1 MKPYLTRFSKLSS
14 KWLWP
19 AIGVLVI
26 VVGLATLPLWLP
38 VLNVLADTLAGRS
51 EVAAAEGS
59 EDDHAGHDHA
69 ADAHEGHDHAGH
81 DESQSLELSA
91 QARKN
96 IGLRVGEVRL
106 TNYARSI
113 TVPALVT
120 GRPGKT
126 HQKVAAPLTGV
137 VTGVHV
143 VEGEVVNSGDLL
155 FNLRLTHEDLVQAQ
169 TEFLTSLGQLDVEKR
184 ELKRL
189 ENISSGVVAQKVILE
204 RQYEVDKLEAVLKA
218 QRHALHLHGL
228 ADEQVDDIVRNRNL
242 VREMQVLVPYLHED
256 SSVHDKGETP
266 RRISTISTAG
276 ATSTPTDDLDGREFP
291 RRLGI
296 NTASAT
302 STSTDGHEVR
312 SQRFVVRELGV
323 QTGEAVQ
330 TGQTLCIL
338 TDYSTLYV
346 EGRAFEQDAAE
357 IIQAANDERR
367 ITAFPEQAGLGS
379 PSGLEELEIV
389 YVSNEIERDSR
400 ALHFYVNLPNE
411 IVRESQRDNHQFVT
425 WRFKPG
431 QRMQLRVPVEQWENV
446 MVLPVDAVAQE
457 GPETFVFVENGDH
470 FDRRPV
476 HIKYRDQYDAV
487 IDNDGSLFPGES
499 VAQNGAHQL
508 QMAIKNK
515 SGGAVDPHAGHN
527 H

>member
-1 MKPYLTRFSKLSS
+1 MKSYLSQLSS
-14 KWLWP
+14 LSPKWLWP
-19 AIGVLVI
+19 AISVVVVLI
-26 VVGLATLPLWLP
+26 GLATISLWLP
-38 VLNVLADTLAGRS
+38 SLNVLADTLTDSS
-51 EVAAAEGS
+51 EPAKETGAED
-59 EDDHAGHDHA
+59 EHAGHDHA
-69 ADAHEGHDHAGH
+69 DEHEGHDHAGH

-96 IGLRVGEVRL
+96 IGLKIGEVRM
-106 TNYARSI
+106 TSYARSI

-120 GRPGKT
+120 IRPGET
-126 HQKVAAPLTGV
+126 HQKIAAPLTGV
-137 VTGVHV
+137 VTGVSV
-143 VEGEVVNSGDLL
+143 IGSEVVNSGDLL

-169 TEFLTSLGQLDVEKR
+169 TEFLTSLGRLDVEKR
-184 ELKRL
+184 EVKRL
-189 ENISSGVVAQKVILE
+189 QNISSGVVAEKVVLE

-228 ADEQVDDIVRNRNL
+228 ADEQVGEIVRSRNL
-242 VREMQVLVPYLHED
+242 VREMKVLVPYMHED
-256 SSVHDKGETP
+256 SSVHDQGETP
-266 RRISTISTAG
+266 RRISTISLAGSASTAI
-276 ATSTPTDDLDGREFP
+276 AASDDHP
-291 RRLGI
+291 I
-296 NTASAT
+296 
-302 STSTDGHEVR
+302 R
-312 SQRFVVRELGV
+312 SQRFVVRDLHV

-338 TDYSTLYV
+338 TDYSKLYI

-357 IIQAANDERR
+357 ITQAANEDRR
-367 ITAFPEQAGLGS
+367 VSAIPEQAGLGS

-389 YVSNEIERDSR
+389 HVANEVESDSR

-411 IVRESQRDNHQFVT
+411 VVRESQRENHQFVT

-431 QRMQLRVPVEQWENV
+431 QRMQLRVPVEQWEDV
-446 MVLPVDAVAQE
+446 IVLPVDAIAQE